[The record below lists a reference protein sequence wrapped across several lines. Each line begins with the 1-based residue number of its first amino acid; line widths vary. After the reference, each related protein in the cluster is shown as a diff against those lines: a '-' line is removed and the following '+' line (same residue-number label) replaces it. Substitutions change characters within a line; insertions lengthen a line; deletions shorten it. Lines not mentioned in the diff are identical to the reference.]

1 MKLTI
6 IQLFVLVDFQK
17 FPETVQQKI
26 TDLLFYSH
34 DFFRFSKT
42 NKNCFHWVETEN
54 LGDFKFFLDNNINEQ
69 FNFFLDLKTSLL

>member
-1 MKLTI
+1 
-6 IQLFVLVDFQK
+6 VLVDFQK

-54 LGDFKFFLDNNINEQ
+54 V
-69 FNFFLDLKTSLL
+69 